1 MSNLFIVAAVLALL
15 MTCPTSYA
23 VEVHDPTKPTAYRES
38 VQSNKDTYR
47 LESILLGVNR
57 KLAIIN
63 GESFSEGDTHKLGKV
78 ISINR
83 NNVVLQGSKRHI
95 LTLTTLSL
103 KKPVDKK

>member
-1 MSNLFIVAAVLALL
+1 MFNLFIVAAVLALL

-23 VEVHDPTKPTAYRES
+23 VEVHDPTKPTAYREA

-47 LESILLGVNR
+47 LESILLGANR

-63 GESFSEGDTHKLGKV
+63 GESYSEGDAHKLGKV
-78 ISINR
+78 VSINR
-83 NNVVLQGSKRHI
+83 NNVVIQGSKRHI
-95 LTLTTLSL
+95 LTLITLSL